1 MKIQDLL
8 EARRNPELN
17 PKISLN
23 AELKAYVDKFGKS
36 GFISFT
42 SIDKLG
48 INPGSDYDTPIGIY
62 AYPVMYAYHD
72 VLGDDQHARRLP
84 FAGENPY
91 ATLFSAKNGVIDLH
105 TFSESDL
112 ASAIKKLKSIY
123 GTRDVETS
131 ISYALESGRVQTAGG
146 QLWAITMKLSKII
159 KGGEPPIVWNKIFR
173 SIGINGCVDSDGED
187 IIHPN
192 EPTQAVFFKKP
203 GVIENER
210 RVLNKYAPISV
221 EKRKITGEER
231 HRRIAELGALKK
243 NDFYAYVN
251 KLDDQEKLY
260 LLSQEDLNKLPLE
273 KTLKELY
280 GIVDADDLRDKSE
293 SIRRFTNGLRGERWP
308 ACEDLLGQN
317 YVFGVSYVEG
327 LNEPVRIPSLERTL
341 LSRLE
346 KTSQGFSLGNIFEK
360 AVDYCVAIKERWP
373 ELEHLLLTDLYKKD
387 SYFLVLYSKRVIK
400 GPWPEAEGLLDETS
414 KAGYDLAHDID
425 DE

>member
-8 EARRNPELN
+8 EARKNPELN

-23 AELKAYVDKFGKS
+23 AELKAYVDKFGKD

-72 VLGDDQHARRLP
+72 VLGKWQHARRLP
-84 FAGENPY
+84 FAGSNPY
-91 ATLFSAKNGVIDLH
+91 ATLFSATNGVIDLH

-203 GVIENER
+203 GVIKNEKR
-210 RVLNKYAPISV
+210 AYNKYAPSSLKPNIEKGEMLKTAQATISALMRKYDNDRVRVFNALRNGARQQMSMLQLLPQSFIEAISV
-221 EKRKITGEER
+221 
-231 HRRIAELGALKK
+231 
-243 NDFYAYVN
+243 
-251 KLDDQEKLY
+251 DDVT
-260 LLSQEDLNKLPLE
+260 SRMFPTD
-273 KTLKELY
+273 
-280 GIVDADDLRDKSE
+280 DDLEDMDKIMKFTKY
-293 SIRRFTNGLRGERWP
+293 IRGKRWMRGEP
-308 ACEDLLGQN
+308 LLLQDAEEDVADRAQ
-317 YVFGVSYVEG
+317 E
-327 LNEPVRIPSLERTL
+327 
-341 LSRLE
+341 
-346 KTSQGFSLGNIFEK
+346 
-360 AVDYCVAIKERWP
+360 YCIRNMNSKRWP
-373 ELEHLLLTDLYKKD
+373 ELERLLLSNNVGSNIIAYAED
-387 SYFLVLYSKRVIK
+387 VIK
-400 GPWPEAEGLLDETS
+400 GRWTDAEAQLRKNPHWWREYQATFGF
-414 KAGYDLAHDID
+414 YDPSD
-425 DE
+425 D